1 MKQSL
6 DFLRELEKN
15 NNREWFDVH
24 RKLYEQSK
32 AELTTTTEDLIHRI
46 GLFDPAIA
54 SLSPKDCIFRIYR
67 DTRFSKNKV
76 PYKNNVGASFT
87 DGGKKS
93 PKAGYY
99 LHIQPGASFLA
110 GGIWMPEAP
119 VLHAI
124 RQEVYFN
131 HAALNRILDDP
142 GFKKTFGQLEDHQ
155 LKTTP
160 KGYDKEHPA
169 IELLR
174 YKSYVVSHSLSDKE
188 IASSQL
194 TEKAAG
200 IFQEMYPLIQYLNA
214 AVSLAGA

>member
-15 NNREWFDVH
+15 NTREWFDIN
-24 RKLYEQSK
+24 RNLYELSK
-32 AELTTTTEDLIHRI
+32 TELTKITDELIHRI
-46 GLFDPAIA
+46 GVFDPAIA

-131 HAALNRILDDP
+131 HSVLNKILENP
-142 GFKKTFGQLEDHQ
+142 GFKKSFGQLEDHQ

-169 IELLR
+169 IDLLR
-174 YKSYVVSHSLSDKE
+174 YKSYVVSHPLSDKE
-188 IASSQL
+188 VASPQL
-194 TEKAAG
+194 AENAAG
-200 IFQEMYPLIQYLNA
+200 VFQEMVPFIQYLNA
-214 AVSLAGA
+214 AVSLSGS